1 MQFKSILN
9 HFAFCLLPFAFCLSP
24 PVTFLLGARSE
35 FTHVLKPTRT
45 LLYNQIKNQV
55 FLKTWFFDLS

>member
-1 MQFKSILN
+1 MQFKLILN

-35 FTHVLKPTRT
+35 YNKHPACYRLEARDIAEYEIVRT
-45 LLYNQIKNQV
+45 
-55 FLKTWFFDLS
+55 